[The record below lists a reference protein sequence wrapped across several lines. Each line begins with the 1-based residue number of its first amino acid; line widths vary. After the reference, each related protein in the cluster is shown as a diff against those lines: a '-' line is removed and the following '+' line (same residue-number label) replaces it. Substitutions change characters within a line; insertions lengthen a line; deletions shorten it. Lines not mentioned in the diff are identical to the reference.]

1 MRIDLNADVGESFG
15 VWKMGNDGSLL
26 QIVTSANVACGFH
39 ASDAN
44 MMGTTIALAVR
55 QGVGI
60 GAHPGFADL
69 QGFGR
74 RRIRPSVAELGNM
87 VAYQL
92 GAAQGMARRAG
103 GHVWH
108 LKLHGALSNI
118 ASEVPEV
125 AQACFEAALAL
136 DPKIILVVLA
146 ATPMEA
152 AARALGAR
160 VACEIF
166 ADRAYN
172 DDAALLDRNRPG
184 AVLHDPVA
192 AGPRIEAMLPPVRS
206 SPRTAGTFPV
216 LSTPSAFM
224 ATAPKPWR
232 VRSAPICQAP
242 TSPCAGSARLQR
254 QNCRPGPARQAHC
267 RAAQSASC

>member
-1 MRIDLNADVGESFG
+1 MRIDLNADMGESFG
-15 VWKMGNDGSLL
+15 AWKMGNDGALL

-39 ASDAN
+39 AGDPN
-44 MMGTTIALAVR
+44 VMGATMALAVR

-74 RRIRPSVAELGNM
+74 RRMRLSATELGNM

-92 GAAQGMARRAG
+92 GAAQGIARRAG
-103 GHVWH
+103 GQVRH

-125 AQACFEAALAL
+125 AHACFEAALTL
-136 DPKIILVVLA
+136 DPEIILVVLA

-172 DDAALLDRNRPG
+172 DDATLLDRNRPG
-184 AVLHDPVA
+184 AVLHDPAA
-192 AGPRIEAMLPPVRS
+192 AGPRIAAMLR
-206 SPRTAGTFPV
+206 AGAIIAA
-216 LSTPSAFM
+216 SG
-224 ATAPKPWR
+224 R
-232 VRSAPICQAP
+232 HI
-242 TSPCAGSARLQR
+242 PCAIDTVCVHGDSPEAVASAIGTHLSGADIALRR
-254 QNCRPGPARQAHC
+254 FG
-267 RAAQSASC
+267 